1 MAHPSQS
8 SPVAVTPSTKRVY
21 CLGGSLSMTCRF
33 DGYLLQK
40 SRFGFPFKMLSAAV
54 LPRSV
59 WGCF

>member
-1 MAHPSQS
+1 
-8 SPVAVTPSTKRVY
+8 
-21 CLGGSLSMTCRF
+21 MTCRF

-54 LPRSV
+54 LPQSV